1 MAQTHRGESESPAR
15 KVAKVGESGQTAN
28 ELLDDDHNRVLQMFD
43 EYEKIK
49 SDGSVERKRQLARE
63 ICDELKVHTQIEE
76 EIYYPRVRSKSGADS
91 LLDEALV
98 EHQSAKELIRD
109 IEMESTSSHMF
120 DAKLK
125 VLGEYVRH
133 HIREER
139 HELFA
144 EADKADCNT
153 PEMARELAERKQEIK
168 RRLH

>member
-1 MAQTHRGESESPAR
+1 MAQIHRGQSESPAR

-49 SDGSVERKRQLARE
+49 SDGSVNRKRELARE
-63 ICDELKVHTQIEE
+63 ICRELKVHTQIEE

-98 EHQSAKELIRD
+98 EHQSAKELIKE
-109 IEMESTSSHMF
+109 IETESTSGHMF
-120 DAKLK
+120 DAKIK
-125 VLGEYVRH
+125 VLGEYIRH

-139 HELFA
+139 HELFSVA
-144 EADKADCNT
+144 ERANCNT
-153 PEMARELAERKQEIK
+153 AEIARQLEQRKEELQRQ
-168 RRLH
+168 LH